1 MSDEKL
7 VDGFGEVEKDAI
19 GEIMNITMGSAAT
32 AVSNMLSAKV
42 WITTPTVTVVS
53 AKDLSFPE
61 LEPSIMVKIKYIQGV
76 EGQNVL
82 VLKQNDVQLILDQ
95 LMGLPL
101 EVTDDFKFDEMNI
114 SAVCE
119 VMNQMMG
126 ASATAL
132 SEIID
137 TTIDISTPEA
147 IVQDNGTTVSSLYDL
162 SENDNV
168 VSIKFNLTIDGVIN
182 SEFISILSIDLAK
195 EMANKMMAGYGG
207 SLEDTA
213 KPAEPAPAPQPAAP
227 APAPAPASAPAADPS
242 ASSSGGTLSQNEIEA
257 LINGSAASAPSANS
271 TPAAGT
277 AAPDMNMG
285 MQMPGNMPNNA
296 MPNNAMP
303 NNMGMQNNG
312 MMPNN
317 AMPNQPMQ
325 NMGMPNQQMQGNM
338 MGMQGSNMP
347 NNMGMQQYG
356 YDPNMQQNSPYGMY
370 PQQMNGQMQPNMY
383 GQSYGQPYGQQYNQP
398 YSQPAVNIQPVKL
411 QNFES
416 NEKSNLT
423 QEQNNNLNLL
433 MGVPLNVSVEIGS
446 TTKKV
451 KEILEFSQGTIIELE
466 RQAGAPVDII
476 VNGNLIAKGD
486 VVVIDD
492 NFAVRI
498 TEIIKSKFLDNLG
511 KE

>member
-182 SEFISILSIDLAK
+182 SEFISVLSLDLAK
-195 EMANKMMAGYGG
+195 EMAKKMMAGYGG

-227 APAPAPASAPAADPS
+227 AADPS
-242 ASSSGGTLSQNEIEA
+242 ASSAGGTLSQAEIEA
-257 LINGSAASAPSANS
+257 LINGSAAAAPSANS

-277 AAPDMNMG
+277 AVPDMNMG
-285 MQMPGNMPNNA
+285 MQMPGN

-347 NNMGMQQYG
+347 GNMPNNMGMQQYG

-370 PQQMNGQMQPNMY
+370 PQQMNGQMQPNM
-383 GQSYGQPYGQQYNQP
+383 YGQPYGQQYNQP

>member
-32 AVSNMLSAKV
+32 AVSNLLSAKV
-42 WITTPTVTVVS
+42 WITTPTVTVIS

-61 LEPSIMVKIKYIQGV
+61 LEPSIMVRIKYIQGV
-76 EGQNVL
+76 SGQNVL

-126 ASATAL
+126 AAATAL

-137 TTIDISTPEA
+137 TTVDISTPEA
-147 IVQDNGTTVSSLYDL
+147 IVEDSQKLISDLYEVNGD
-162 SENDNV
+162 ENV
-168 VSIKFNLTIDGVIN
+168 VSIKFNLTIDGIIN
-182 SEFISILSIDLAK
+182 SEFISVLTIDLAK
-195 EMANKMMAGYGG
+195 EMAEKMMAGY
-207 SLEDTA
+207 STA
-213 KPAEPAPAPQPAAP
+213 ADEAVS
-227 APAPAPASAPAADPS
+227 ASTPAADTPTEP
-242 ASSSGGTLSQNEIEA
+242 ASSGATLSQAEIES
-257 LINGSAASAPSANS
+257 LLNGAGGTAASAPQP
-271 TPAAGT
+271 TPT
-277 AAPDMNMG
+277 PQPMP
-285 MQMPGNMPNNA
+285 QMP
-296 MPNNAMP
+296 
-303 NNMGMQNNG
+303 Q
-312 MMPNN
+312 
-317 AMPNQPMQ
+317 QPMQ
-325 NMGMPNQQMQGNM
+325 TAPQQTAPQQAVPNGMPQQMQQGM
-338 MGMQGSNMP
+338 PMQGM
-347 NNMGMQQYG
+347 YG
-356 YDPNMQQNSPYGMY
+356 YDPNMQQYGMYGQMPQGQPMPNMY
-370 PQQMNGQMQPNMY
+370 PQQ
-383 GQSYGQPYGQQYNQP
+383 PYGYPPQQPQP
-398 YSQPAVNIQPVKL
+398 QMNIQPVQL
-411 QNFES
+411 QNFATYNNAS
-416 NEKSNLT
+416 LNK
-423 QEQNNNLNLL
+423 EQNDNLKLL

-451 KEILEFSQGTIIELE
+451 KEILEFTQGTIIELE
-466 RQAGAPVDII
+466 RQAGAPVDIV

-498 TEIIKSKFLDNLG
+498 TEIIRSKFLDNLG